1 MNVRFFLFSFL
12 CVIGICL
19 NANIAI
25 SQELDISQLTT
36 QQRYQRALNRFEYGD
51 CQGVLKLL
59 AGLTEPGQLD
69 VEDEIVTAHRLNAI
83 CSFQKSNDERTEQE
97 LRRILFIQPAYDLD
111 PFVTPP
117 PVMAIF
123 QRLQKEIS
131 NKTREMEKAR
141 EQSSTKTK
149 KLLVERTVTQRR
161 VPSAA
166 PFIPL
171 GYAQFENE
179 QNWKAAAFAFTQL
192 GLLTT
197 NIAAYWAKRNYLVLG
212 TSHLVATEAD
222 QKQYQILQNFQMGSA
237 VMLVGVYLLGV
248 VDGLHNYE
256 KYHIESTSQ
265 VNKNK
270 NLEGV
275 SDE

>member
-1 MNVRFFLFSFL
+1 MKIRSLWIIFFVTMGYTHS
-12 CVIGICL
+12 
-19 NANIAI
+19 NKAMAQN
-25 SQELDISQLTT
+25 LDVSQLTV

-51 CQGVLKLL
+51 CEGVLKLL
-59 AGLTEPGQLD
+59 SGLTEPGQLD

-83 CSFQKSNDERTEQE
+83 CAFQKDNDERAEQE
-97 LRRILFIQPAYDLD
+97 LRRILFIQPGYDLD

-123 QRLQKEIS
+123 QRLQKEIA

-141 EQSSTKTK
+141 EQSSTQSKTV
-149 KLLVERTVTQRR
+149 LVEKTVTQRR

-166 PFIPL
+166 PFIPF

-192 GLLTT
+192 GLITT
-197 NIAAYWAKRNYLVLG
+197 NIATYWAKRNYLIIG
-212 TSHLVATEAD
+212 TNHLVANEED
-222 QKQYQILQNFQMGSA
+222 QKQFEILQNFQIGSA
-237 VMLVGVYLLGV
+237 VMLGGVYLLGV
-248 VDGLHNYE
+248 VDGLLYYE
-256 KYHIESTSQ
+256 KYHVESTSQ

-270 NLEGV
+270 SLEEM